1 MSVISLLVMADGEGL
16 ETVGYVLESGE
27 VVGVA
32 DVAKGMKMRGR
43 SRPTAAS
50 TTIFRELDING
61 SGSVRGE
68 GEWARDSNVRVW
80 CEWGVRMAR
89 QKTSLSETVG
99 LFIGE
104 NTAVNYCAASRD
116 LKTLCCVTCVSCS
129 TGFVRPFLG
138 PTGPRTRDTI
148 TTRPVGRKQRSASK
162 RGGRTSRSKGGQSNQ
177 FF

>member
-27 VVGVA
+27 FVGVA

-89 QKTSLSETVG
+89 QKTSLSEKVG

-116 LKTLCCVTCVSCS
+116 LKTLCCVTCVSCG
-129 TGFVRPFLG
+129 TGFVHEG
-138 PTGPRTRDTI
+138 MTIAWAHWPTDPRHHHNTPSGEEAKIGLKTGWTD
-148 TTRPVGRKQRSASK
+148 K
-162 RGGRTSRSKGGQSNQ
+162 
-177 FF
+177 